1 MSRWCVLQGK
11 RGAVLLVSSSDGML
25 SASRPCVRL
34 GRVTWRAVCVV
45 CGRASVRARTPLA
58 RTKGGPPPASR
69 CAGGLPGDVGVLPPR
84 THPDRCLGAASPP
97 RWACGG
103 GTSSRRLRWSPLPP
117 RHTGARPRRRCVS
130 APVTLASRTRGQA
143 QVDRLPRCRPVLPP
157 ERPRGL
163 PAVLCRIPAPSQ
175 SHLFT
180 IHRPR
185 DSEVTDRH
193 RQRRSLRTRLALR
206 LGVPPGPGHP
216 VCEGPSQRR
225 GSRAARVGVV
235 CLCDALVERLSFAGC
250 VGGGGGHPRRPLS
263 FSQISSRL
271 PELQGRGGAGSSG
284 PQEAVATPRH
294 QASGP
299 GRQEEPW
306 FPLTGC
312 SLNTS
317 ASAGVSRWRGA

>member
-34 GRVTWRAVCVV
+34 GRVTWRAVRVV

-97 RWACGG
+97 RWACVGE
-103 GTSSRRLRWSPLPP
+103 TSSRRLRWSPLPP

-130 APVTLASRTRGQA
+130 APVTLGFTDPGPGAGGQAAAVPARPPTGAASR
-143 QVDRLPRCRPVLPP
+143 PS
-157 ERPRGL
+157 
-163 PAVLCRIPAPSQ
+163 CRIPAPSQ

-180 IHRPR
+180 IRRPR

-216 VCEGPSQRR
+216 A
-225 GSRAARVGVV
+225 SR
-235 CLCDALVERLSFAGC
+235 
-250 VGGGGGHPRRPLS
+250 RRP
-263 FSQISSRL
+263 FMR
-271 PELQGRGGAGSSG
+271 R
-284 PQEAVATPRH
+284 TC
-294 QASGP
+294 QAP
-299 GRQEEPW
+299 VICRVRWRWRRP
-306 FPLTGC
+306 PP
-312 SLNTS
+312 S
-317 ASAGVSRWRGA
+317 ASVFLPDKQQIA

>member
-1 MSRWCVLQGK
+1 MSRWCVLQRK

-97 RWACGG
+97 RWACVG

-117 RHTGARPRRRCVS
+117 RHTGPSEEALRVGPGHPRLHGPGARRRWTGCRGAGPS
-130 APVTLASRTRGQA
+130 SHRSGLAA
-143 QVDRLPRCRPVLPP
+143 FLPYR
-157 ERPRGL
+157 
-163 PAVLCRIPAPSQ
+163 AVPCRIPAPSQ

-180 IHRPR
+180 IRRPR

-193 RQRRSLRTRLALR
+193 RQCRSLRTRLALR
-206 LGVPPGPGHP
+206 LGVPLGPGHP
-216 VCEGPSQRR
+216 VCRGPHNAVGAALPASASSVYATRSSSACHLR
-225 GSRAARVGVV
+225 G
-235 CLCDALVERLSFAGC
+235 ALEVE
-250 VGGGGGHPRRPLS
+250 
-263 FSQISSRL
+263 
-271 PELQGRGGAGSSG
+271 E
-284 PQEAVATPRH
+284 ATPVGLCLSPR
-294 QASGP
+294 
-299 GRQEEPW
+299 
-306 FPLTGC
+306 
-312 SLNTS
+312 
-317 ASAGVSRWRGA
+317 

>member
-97 RWACGG
+97 RWACVG

-130 APVTLASRTRGQA
+130 APVTLG
-143 QVDRLPRCRPVLPP
+143 
-157 ERPRGL
+157 
-163 PAVLCRIPAPSQ
+163 
-175 SHLFT
+175 FT
-180 IHRPR
+180 
-185 DSEVTDRH
+185 D
-193 RQRRSLRTRLALR
+193 
-206 LGVPPGPGHP
+206 PGPGAGGQAAAVP
-216 VCEGPSQRR
+216 ARPPTGAASRPPCRTVPYPS
-225 GSRAARVGVV
+225 S
-235 CLCDALVERLSFAGC
+235 E
-250 VGGGGGHPRRPLS
+250 PEPPLYDS
-263 FSQISSRL
+263 SSSR
-271 PELQGRGGAGSSG
+271 Q
-284 PQEAVATPRH
+284 
-294 QASGP
+294 
-299 GRQEEPW
+299 
-306 FPLTGC
+306 
-312 SLNTS
+312 
-317 ASAGVSRWRGA
+317 

>member
-58 RTKGGPPPASR
+58 RTKGGPPPPSR

-163 PAVLCRIPAPSQ
+163 PAVPCSIPAPSQ

-180 IHRPR
+180 IRRPR

-206 LGVPPGPGHP
+206 LCVPPGPGTP
-216 VCEGPSQRR
+216 RPR
-225 GSRAARVGVV
+225 G
-235 CLCDALVERLSFAGC
+235 ALTAPWEPRC
-250 VGGGGGHPRRPLS
+250 PRRRRP
-263 FSQISSRL
+263 FMR
-271 PELQGRGGAGSSG
+271 R
-284 PQEAVATPRH
+284 TR
-294 QASGP
+294 QAPVICGVRWRWRRP
-299 GRQEEPW
+299 P
-306 FPLTGC
+306 P
-312 SLNTS
+312 S
-317 ASAGVSRWRGA
+317 ASVFLPDKQQIA

>member
-1 MSRWCVLQGK
+1 MLGASPETWGCSLQGPTQT
-11 RGAVLLVSSSDGML
+11 A
-25 SASRPCVRL
+25 ASEPRVPRA
-34 GRVTWRAVCVV
+34 GRVGG
-45 CGRASVRARTPLA
+45 GR
-58 RTKGGPPPASR
+58 PAGV
-69 CAGGLPGDVGVLPPR
+69 CAG
-84 THPDRCLGAASPP
+84 HRCHRATQGPVRGGAA
-97 RWACGG
+97 C
-103 GTSSRRLRWSPLPP
+103 
-117 RHTGARPRRRCVS
+117 RPRS
-130 APVTLASRTRGQA
+130 PSASRTRGQA

-163 PAVLCRIPAPSQ
+163 PAVPCRIPAPSQ

-180 IHRPR
+180 IRRPR

-206 LGVPPGPGHP
+206 LCVPPGPGTP
-216 VCEGPSQRR
+216 GLR
-225 GSRAARVGVV
+225 GALTAPWEPRCVGVV
-235 CLCDALVERLSFAGC
+235 RLCDALVERLSFAGC
-250 VGGGGGHPRRPLS
+250 VGGGGGHPRQPLS

-271 PELQGRGGAGSSG
+271 PELQGRVGAGSSG
-284 PQEAVATPRH
+284 PQEAVDTPRH

-317 ASAGVSRWRGA
+317 ASAGVSRWRGGVNAGSQPVPDVTAPRPCPEARVTAGPAGPGPRLRRLAHRPQGSPDGVLHRSFLPQLGTRRRA